1 MLDQLT
7 IDDFAVHK
15 DSTFRISLAPE
26 AELEMELVLSEVQA
40 LSDLRRRPSGDA
52 VPGSPAFSLL
62 FHGPP
67 TPILPQRIYP
77 LDHPELGQLEIFVV
91 PLGPDAKG
99 MRYQAIFY

>member
-7 IDDFAVHK
+7 MSDFASNQ
-15 DSTFRISLAPE
+15 DSAFRVMLSPA
-26 AELEMELVLSEVQA
+26 ADVELVLSEVQA
-40 LSDLRRRPSGDA
+40 LTDLRRAASGDGR
-52 VPGSPAFSLL
+52 PGSQAFSLL

-67 TPILPQRIYP
+67 APILPQRIYP
-77 LDHPELGQLEIFVV
+77 LEHLQMGRLEIFVV